1 MAQPPLGNAAFSH
14 ERGGARNR
22 LCALHAAG
30 ASRRLLG
37 MSSFESGAVKQL
49 FATPIWTFKPTGADA
64 LAQQLAAYVL
74 QLRAADSQ
82 AAVASEYWQ
91 SRDDLQLDAALRPL
105 LQLIEEASRAV
116 RSLLQVQCELAVTG
130 LWANVSSGAGAL
142 HEHTHPNNYLSGVFY
157 ASMPEGAGAIAFKD
171 PRAQTR
177 ILRPRT
183 LVDNPLN
190 SIEFEYAAA
199 PGTLLMFPA
208 WLEHSVRP
216 SRAGAE
222 RITLAWNQMIRG
234 PLGSHELL
242 AYSEL

>member
-1 MAQPPLGNAAFSH
+1 
-14 ERGGARNR
+14 
-22 LCALHAAG
+22 
-30 ASRRLLG
+30 

-49 FATPIWTFKPTGADA
+49 FATPIWTFKPTGAEA
-64 LAQQLAAYVL
+64 LAQQLAVHV
-74 QLRAADSQ
+74 QKLRAADSS
-82 AAVASEYWQ
+82 AALAAEYWQ
-91 SRDDLQLDAALRPL
+91 SRDDLHQDPALRPL
-105 LQLIEEASRAV
+105 LQLIDEASRAV
-116 RSLLQVQCELAVTG
+116 RSLLQVQCDLAVTG
-130 LWANVSSGAGAL
+130 LWANVSNGGAAL

-183 LVDNPLN
+183 LADNPLN

-208 WLEHSVRP
+208 WLEHCVRP
-216 SRAGAE
+216 SRAGAA
-222 RITLAWNQMIRG
+222 RITLAWNLMIRG